1 MKESYVDGLFSGLL
15 MSPFF
20 RQPCFLGGVCLCQ
33 AEIFTEDLIYL
44 DALKHNHLKL
54 KDTTREV
61 LVN

>member
-1 MKESYVDGLFSGLL
+1 MDSLLSGLL
-15 MSPFF
+15 ISPFS

-44 DALKHNHLKL
+44 DALKHNRLKL
-54 KDTTREV
+54 KDNALEV

>member
-1 MKESYVDGLFSGLL
+1 MDSLFSGLL
-15 MSPFF
+15 ISPFF

-33 AEIFTEDLIYL
+33 TEIFTEDLIYL

-54 KDTTREV
+54 KDNALEV